1 MRNLDI
7 GVLRTLIA
15 IDQYGS
21 FARAAERIGRSES
34 AVSLQLKRLEELIGV
49 PLFHRVGRKMAL
61 TDAGQTLLSYARQLI
76 EINDRALTV
85 SSGREAEGVV
95 RLGVPADFAETWLPP
110 ALARFARLHPG
121 IRVETTVGRSP
132 ALMAALSDGGL
143 DLAVS
148 FAAGEASAARW
159 SVTLPMTWIGPRGF
173 KRAPGEP
180 VRLAVFDPPC
190 LFRSAA
196 TAALDA
202 DDIPWTIAFTSPS
215 LAGLWAA
222 VNAGLGV
229 TVRTPAGLPPHLWTL
244 RSPTPLPSLPNV
256 TLALFNRREGD
267 PSAAALR
274 LSEVLSESIEST
286 LGGAI

>member
-7 GVLRTLIA
+7 GLLRTLIA

-34 AVSLQLKRLEELIGV
+34 AVSLQLKRLEELIGA
-49 PLFHRVGRKMAL
+49 PLFHRVGRKMEF

-85 SSGREAEGVV
+85 SSGRDVEGVV
-95 RLGVPADFAETWLPP
+95 RLGVTADFVETWLPP
-110 ALARFARLHPG
+110 ALARFARSHPG
-121 IRVETTVGRSP
+121 VRVETTVGRPP

-159 SVTLPMTWIGPRGF
+159 SATLPMTWIGPREF

-190 LFRSAA
+190 LFRAAA

-202 DDIPWTIAFTSPS
+202 DGIPWTIAFTSPS

-229 TVRTPAGLPPHLWTL
+229 TVRTPAGLPPHLLPL
-244 RSPTPLPSLPNV
+244 RSPSVLPSLPNV
-256 TLALFNRREGD
+256 TLALFNGGQGD
-267 PSAAALR
+267 PIPAAAR
-274 LSEVLSESIEST
+274 LTDVLSASIEYT